1 MTMTHSTPPGE
12 NADGPSPGAFYV
24 GARAA
29 GAPDGRLADGAVRQC
44 VHCGQDVLIEAHDVG
59 FAESCDAIACS
70 HCTGTP
76 EGILYIAP

>member
-1 MTMTHSTPPGE
+1 MTHSTPPGDD
-12 NADGPSPGAFYV
+12 ADGLSPGAFYV

-29 GAPDGRLADGAVRQC
+29 DVHDARLAEGAMAQC
-44 VHCGQDVLIEAHDVG
+44 VHCGADVFIEAHDVR
-59 FAESCDAIACS
+59 FAESCDAVACS